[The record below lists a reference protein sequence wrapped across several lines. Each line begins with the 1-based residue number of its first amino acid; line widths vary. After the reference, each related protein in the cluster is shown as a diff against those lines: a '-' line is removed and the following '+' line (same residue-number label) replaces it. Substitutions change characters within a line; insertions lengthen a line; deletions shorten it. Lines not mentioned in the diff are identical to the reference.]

1 MCGGV
6 ERWCS
11 LVEGGGEM
19 EGYEKRGDGACGEED
34 RKSNPRLEGPSDSL
48 CTLGRGG
55 QLAHWRTEVRAGRGN
70 GVVARDGV
78 KALAVSSVG
87 RGPTSRRCLCIYVQP
102 ERTMAT
108 RRRCTSFRHL
118 N

>member
-6 ERWCS
+6 EGWCS

-19 EGYEKRGDGACGEED
+19 EGNEKCGEGACGEED
-34 RKSNPRLEGPSDSL
+34 RKSNPRLEGPSGSL

-55 QLAHWRTEVRAGRGN
+55 QLAHWRTEVRADRGN

-78 KALAVSSVG
+78 KASPLGEV
-87 RGPTSRRCLCIYVQP
+87 
-102 ERTMAT
+102 
-108 RRRCTSFRHL
+108 RHL
-118 N
+118 EGAYVFTCSRNAQWRLGGGAYRSDI